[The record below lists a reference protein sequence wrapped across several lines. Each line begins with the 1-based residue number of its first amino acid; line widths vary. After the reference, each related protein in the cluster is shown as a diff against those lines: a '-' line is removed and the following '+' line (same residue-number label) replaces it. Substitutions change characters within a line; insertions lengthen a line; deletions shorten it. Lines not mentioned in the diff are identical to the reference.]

1 MINEVKNILYDGTTI
16 VGDKGSIIALVIRTG
31 FHT

>member
-1 MINEVKNILYDGTTI
+1 MINEIKNILYDGTKI
-16 VGDKGSIIALVIRTG
+16 VGVKGDLKVLVIRTG

>member
-1 MINEVKNILYDGTTI
+1 MINEVKNILYDGTKI
-16 VGDKGSIIALVIRTG
+16 VGAKGDIIALVIRTG